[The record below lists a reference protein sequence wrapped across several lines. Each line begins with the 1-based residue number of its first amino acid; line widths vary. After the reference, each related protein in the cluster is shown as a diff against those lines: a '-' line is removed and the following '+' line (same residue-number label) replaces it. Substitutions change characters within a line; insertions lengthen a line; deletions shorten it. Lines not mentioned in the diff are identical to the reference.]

1 MTEFDSNGSG
11 RIFSFRIRKKKKE
24 KKEVKRKGKR
34 KEKKRKGKGKRKGC
48 KRKRKRSILRDLHAR
63 DCARGVEIGNW
74 CRSSEEQVCWDKG
87 ENDE

>member
-48 KRKRKRSILRDLHAR
+48 KRKRSILRDLHAR
-63 DCARGVEIGNW
+63 DCARGIEIGNW